1 MKINILSKATYRFNA
16 NTMKLPMV
24 FFKKIVTKKFTIC
37 METQK
42 TMNIPS
48 NTEKEKQSW
57 KNQPPWLQTI
67 LQSYSNQDS
76 IVLAQKGNILI
87 DQRKGIEN
95 PEIKLYT
102 YDHLIYDKGGKHL
115 KWRKDSFFSTWCWE
129 NWKTIKEWN
138 WNTP

>member
-1 MKINILSKATYRFNA
+1 MKDQKKKSRNKSISHHIKKKIYIYLGINLPKETKNLYLENYKTLIKEIKYGIIRWRDISCSCIGRIDIVKINILSKATYRFNA

-57 KNQPPWLQTI
+57 KNQPP
-67 LQSYSNQDS
+67 
-76 IVLAQKGNILI
+76 
-87 DQRKGIEN
+87 
-95 PEIKLYT
+95 
-102 YDHLIYDKGGKHL
+102 
-115 KWRKDSFFSTWCWE
+115 
-129 NWKTIKEWN
+129 
-138 WNTP
+138 